1 MNIVKPVKNLVSVS
15 ILCTV
20 IALSSIASVYAS
32 NDDMSLDAP
41 KHMQLNGDR
50 AERMM
55 NRMIRALSL
64 SDQQQVQIVAIK
76 AQAKEQHNVLRDSMK
91 KFKEE
96 EKTLLQAQAFDEQAY
111 TALHG
116 AYQPVFVQMAL
127 IRAKTKH
134 AIFNV
139 LTTAQQEKWLRI
151 MGNRKEKFKKKRG

>member
-1 MNIVKPVKNLVSVS
+1 MNIIQPVKNLVSVS
-15 ILCTV
+15 TLCAV
-20 IALSSIASVYAS
+20 IALSSIASVHAS
-32 NDDMSLDAP
+32 NDDIGFDTP
-41 KHMQLNGDR
+41 KYMQKGGDR
-50 AERMM
+50 AEKMM
-55 NRMIRALSL
+55 NRMMKVLSL
-64 SDQQQVQIVAIK
+64 SEQQQVQIVAIK
-76 AQAKEQHNVLRDSMK
+76 AQAREQHNVLRDSMK

-134 AIFNV
+134 AVFNV